1 MIAKVIVDVE
11 SKQVNR
17 PFDYI
22 IPKHLEG
29 IVDVGYRVIVP
40 FGKLKR
46 SGFIVAIDD
55 KTDSLISLKE
65 IIDVVDVFQ
74 ILSSELIDVAKYIH
88 EYYFSF
94 YITALKAMVPA
105 ALKVKYKK
113 VAIKLN
119 EVSVEAKDIFKRKE
133 ISLDSLSDD
142 KLKII
147 YEEAKLGNVK
157 IDTVLKQ
164 KKNTNLVKYVKLN
177 DFDNV
182 SLSKRGK
189 ELVEY
194 LEEINSDIELDIIK
208 SDLGYSSS
216 VIETLKNNKVITI
229 YEKEIFKEEEKEVE
243 YKKID
248 LNDYQKKAI
257 EKINLNN
264 YSTNLIHGVTGS
276 GKTLIYMELIEKVIN
291 RDKQAIM
298 LVPEISLT
306 PQITALFKARFKSNI
321 AIIHSRLSTNEK
333 YQEWKKIY
341 SCSVKIVV
349 GARSAIFAP
358 FKNLGIIIIDE
369 EHDSSYIQT
378 NNPKYNTIDIA
389 KKRAIINNCPLILG
403 SATPKINDYF
413 MALNGD
419 YNLITLPTRA
429 NKLPL
434 PKIRVADMREE
445 LKKGNRSV
453 LSEDLKESIKK
464 CYKAGEQSILFINR
478 RGYSSFVMCRS
489 CGEPVKC
496 PHCDISLTYHYKT
509 NNLKCHICGYQ
520 RPNVSK
526 CDSCGSD
533 KIRYVGSGTEKI
545 VDEVEKL
552 LPEANVLRADLDTAS
567 NFLDYENIYN
577 QFKNKEAHVLVG
589 TQMITKG
596 LDFENVTL
604 VGIVNADLALNYPTF
619 DATEVAFDLICQT
632 SCRSGR
638 SKKEGNVII
647 QTYNPNHYVIKC
659 SLNHD
664 YDMFYNMEIRNR
676 RIMNLP
682 PFSSLIEIK
691 VISKN
696 AEMAYNEA
704 NLIVN
709 NLKKVTNIS
718 TILGPA
724 EDYVFKKN
732 DNFTFLI
739 QIKALDDEVI
749 NKIEEIYPLYQSN
762 KDVNIAIERK

>member
-29 IVDVGYRVIVP
+29 IVDIGYRVIVP

-119 EVSVEAKDIFKRKE
+119 EVSAEAKDIFKRKE

-264 YSTNLIHGVTGS
+264 YSTSLIHGVTGS

-341 SCSVKIVV
+341 SGSVKIVV

-632 SCRSGR
+632 SGRSGR

>member
-22 IPKHLEG
+22 IPNHLEG
-29 IVDVGYRVIVP
+29 IIGVGYRVIVP

-46 SGFIVAIDD
+46 SGFIVSICE
-55 KTDSLISLKE
+55 TSDSLINLKE
-65 IIDVVDVFQ
+65 IIDVVDVFP
-74 ILSSELIDVAKYIH
+74 ILSNELIEVAKYIH

-113 VAIKLN
+113 VAIKIN
-119 EVSVEAKDIFKRKE
+119 ELSESALPIFKRD
-133 ISLDSLSDD
+133 IIFLDSLSDD
-142 KLKII
+142 KLKIV
-147 YEEAKLGNVK
+147 YEEVKLGNVK
-157 IDTVLKQ
+157 IDTLLKQ
-164 KKNTNLVKYVKLN
+164 KRNTNLVKFVRLN
-177 DFDNV
+177 EYDNV
-182 SLSKRGK
+182 TFSRRGK
-189 ELVEY
+189 ELVSY

-208 SDLGYSSS
+208 TDLGYSKN
-216 VIETLKNNKVITI
+216 VIDTLVKNNVITI
-229 YEKEIFKEEEKEVE
+229 YEKEIFKEEEADIE
-243 YKKID
+243 YKKIA
-248 LNDYQKKAI
+248 LNEYQKNAI
-257 EKINLNN
+257 SKIKLDS

-276 GKTLIYMELIEKVIN
+276 GKTVIYMELIEKVIN
-291 RDKQAIM
+291 ENKEAIM

-341 SCSVKIVV
+341 SGNVKIVV

-389 KKRAIINNCPLILG
+389 RKRAIINSCPLILG

-419 YNLITLPTRA
+419 YNLISLPMRA

-434 PKIRVADMREE
+434 PKIRIADMKEE

-489 CGEPVKC
+489 CGETVKC
-496 PHCDISLTYHYKT
+496 PHCDVSLTYHFKT
-509 NNLKCHICGYQ
+509 NDLKCHICGFQ
-520 RPNVSK
+520 RPNVLK
-526 CDSCGSD
+526 CEACGSD
-533 KIRYVGSGTEKI
+533 KIRYVGSGTEKV
-545 VDEVEKL
+545 VDEVSKL
-552 LPEANVLRADLDTAS
+552 LPEAKVLRADLDTAS
-567 NFLDYENIYN
+567 NFSDYENIYN
-577 QFKNKEAHVLVG
+577 QFKNKEADVLVG

-632 SCRSGR
+632 SGRSGR

-659 SLNHD
+659 SINHD
-664 YDMFYNMEIRNR
+664 YDMFYNMEIRTR

-682 PFSSLIEIK
+682 PFSALIEIK

-696 AEMAYNEA
+696 AELAYKEA

-709 NLKKVTNIS
+709 NLKKVSNLS

-724 EDYVFKKN
+724 EDYIFKKN

-739 QIKALDDEVI
+739 QIRALDDEVI
-749 NKIEEIYPLYQSN
+749 NKIEQIYPIYQSN